1 MPIEPPIKSKIL
13 TLFLELSQYPI
24 LAPTI
29 RARMREELFARGIIT
44 RENFENEARAK
55 AQRSQELEGLTDP
68 LTQEPAEVWE
78 RRLQQMR
85 DTLTDFYFAYN
96 LPHDLFK
103 DIVQSVIAQRNP
115 NQKVILTFHPELA
128 PIDMVIAQGEQYEK
142 LPEAERR
149 EVEHHYREMLVVL
162 LKAIVSDQLAF
173 VRVAKE
179 YFTIK
184 DIVEIRKRRI
194 GEGKIGGKAAGML
207 LAWKILQAH
216 ALEDGIDPQDIV
228 IPESYYIGANG
239 LYDFNVQNGLLFSV
253 DQKYKPR
260 EAIEAEY
267 PGILQAYLD
276 AQIPDEI
283 KNRLYLLLAEIGN
296 CPLIVRSSSL
306 LEDSFG
312 TSFAGKYE
320 SFFLPNQRSVE
331 ENLEDLTTAI
341 KHIYASVLSPDA
353 LIYRQ
358 RMGLVDYDERM
369 AILIQLVQGTQH
381 GTYFYPT
388 LAGVGYSRNPFRWNP
403 KIRRED
409 GFLRL
414 VWGLGTRAVEHLDND
429 FPRLVALSHP
439 HLRPETT
446 AHDIR
451 RHSQRFVDVIDLEE
465 NQFVTQPVTSIMSY
479 DDPALPYLVSEDKED
494 FLQPLFTDP
503 RLVPKDKLVLTMDGV
518 LARTSFATIMK
529 RILQRLERT
538 YAFPVDIEFTA
549 DILPREALSPRV
561 VVHLLQ
567 CRPHMQYESNQAIA
581 IPRDIRPADKIFFVR
596 GLVQPGVVS
605 DIEYVVYISPEHYSQ
620 IAHPT
625 TKLELA
631 RLVGR
636 LNKRLDGKTFIL
648 MGPGRWGSVNPEL
661 GLAVTYADI
670 NNTRALVEIAM
681 PHSESASAVSYG
693 THFFQDLVEARI
705 YPVPLFP
712 NDRDTL
718 FNRAFFENAPNALA
732 TLLPNDAEYAAYVKV
747 IDVPAFTH
755 GRFLHLVMND
765 ETGEALAYLK

>member
-1 MPIEPPIKSKIL
+1 MPIESPMKSRIL

-24 LAPTI
+24 LAPII
-29 RARMREELFARGIIT
+29 RARMREELYARGIIT
-44 RENFENEARAK
+44 RENLEAEARAK

-68 LTQEPAEVWE
+68 LRQEPAEVWE

-115 NQKVILTFHPELA
+115 NQKVVLTFHPELA
-128 PIDMVIAQGEQYEK
+128 PIDMVLAQGEQYEK
-142 LPEAERR
+142 MPLAERR

-162 LKAIVSDQLAF
+162 LKALVSDQIAF

-179 YFTIK
+179 YFTIQ
-184 DIVEIRKRRI
+184 DIIEIRKRRI

-207 LAWKILQAH
+207 LAWKVLQAH
-216 ALEDGIDPQDIV
+216 AAEEGLDPQDIV

-239 LYDFNVQNGLLFSV
+239 LYEFNVQNGLLFSV

-267 PGILQAYLD
+267 PGIVQAYLD
-276 AQIPDEI
+276 ARLPDEMMH
-283 KNRLYLLLAEIGN
+283 RLYLLLAEIGN
-296 CPLIVRSSSL
+296 CALIVRSSSL

-312 TSFAGKYE
+312 TSFAGKYQ
-320 SFFLPNQRSVE
+320 SFFLPNQRSIE
-331 ENLEDLTTAI
+331 ENLEQLATAI
-341 KHIYASVLSPDA
+341 KRIYASVLSPDA

-381 GTYFYPT
+381 GIYLYPT

-403 KIRRED
+403 NIRRED

-414 VWGLGTRAVEHLDND
+414 VWGLGTRAVERVDND

-439 HLRPETT
+439 HLRPEST
-446 AHDIR
+446 ASEIR
-451 RHSQRFVDVIDLEE
+451 RHSQRCVDVIDLEE
-465 NQFVTQPVTSIMSY
+465 NQFVTCAASSVLSY
-479 DDPALPYLVSEDKED
+479 DDPALPYLVSEDKGD
-494 FLQPLFTDP
+494 FMQPLFSDP
-503 RLVPKDKLVLTMDGV
+503 RLVPKDKLVLTLDGV
-518 LARTSFATIMK
+518 LTRTPFATMMK
-529 RILQRLERT
+529 KILKRLEET
-538 YAFPVDIEFTA
+538 YKFPVDIEFTA
-549 DILPREALSPRV
+549 DILPNNTSTPRV

-567 CRPHMQYESNQAIA
+567 CRPHTQYEAGQVIE
-581 IPRDIRPADKIFFVR
+581 IPRDIPAADKIFYVR
-596 GLVQPGVVS
+596 GLVQPGNVS
-605 DIEYVVYISPEHYSQ
+605 NIEYIVYIHPEKYSHLAQ
-620 IAHPT
+620 PT

-631 RLVGR
+631 RIVGR
-636 LNKRLDGKTFIL
+636 LNKRLEGKTFIL
-648 MGPGRWGSVNPEL
+648 MGPGRWGSVNADL
-661 GLAVTYADI
+661 GLPVTYADI
-670 NNTRALVEIAM
+670 NNTRVLVEIAL
-681 PHSESASAVSYG
+681 PRSAGIAAVSYG

-712 NDRDTL
+712 GQANTC
-718 FNRAFFENAPNALA
+718 FNRTFFEDAPNVLHQFS
-732 TLLPNDAEYAAYVKV
+732 PQDAEYADYVKV
-747 IDVPAFTH
+747 IDVRACTR
-755 GRFLHLVMND
+755 GRYLHIVMND

>member
-503 RLVPKDKLVLTMDGV
+503 RLVSKDKLVLTMDGV

-581 IPRDIRPADKIFFVR
+581 IPRDVRPADKIFFVR

-605 DIEYVVYISPEHYSQ
+605 DIEYVVYISPERYSQ

-732 TLLPNDAEYAAYVKV
+732 TLLPNDAEYAEYVKV